1 MEMVEQGSLD
11 WRAADTVGGRV
22 PPHTEN
28 GKKGFSGSLCIVKTQ
43 SPSPNQTSEH
53 RQPTSIPPAKMLQ
66 ESSLEV

>member
-1 MEMVEQGSLD
+1 MVEQRSLD

-22 PPHTEN
+22 APHNEN
-28 GKKGFSGSLCIVKTQ
+28 GKKGFSGSLCTVKTQ
-43 SPSPNQTSEH
+43 SLPPNQMSEH